1 MTTPSTKATSFI
13 FYMFVPIAM
22 LFSFLMLDEAMSGK
36 KVAGVAAVI
45 AGNLFGL
52 SCQWKND
59 DVLARTIHGK
69 TT

>member
-1 MTTPSTKATSFI
+1 
-13 FYMFVPIAM
+13 MFVPIAM
-22 LFSFLMLDEAMSGK
+22 LFSFLMLDEAMSGG